1 MRFLIVAAA
10 LAACLAG
17 CTATSVYVYPQR
29 VQERYLVTTGDSDR
43 PYRSM
48 GYIQITKKGADIL
61 GFIPIVSADLE
72 AMFGDELL
80 HELERTGADGIINVR
95 FYERQ
100 WTPLQ
105 RIGFLLTVIVWVP
118 TYVELTGELI
128 QFAPEGSDGAAPGAA
143 PSAPM
148 PPSTPS
154 APMPPSAPPPP
165 PAPGM

>member
-1 MRFLIVAAA
+1 MRILIVAAC

-29 VQERYLVTTGDSDR
+29 VQERYLITTGDSDR
-43 PYRSM
+43 PYRSL

-80 HELERTGADGIINVR
+80 RELERTGADGIINVR

-105 RIGFLLTVIVWVP
+105 RIGFLLTVVVWVP

-128 QFAPEGSDGAAPGAA
+128 QFAPEGESGAAPGAV
-143 PSAPM
+143 
-148 PPSTPS
+148 
-154 APMPPSAPPPP
+154 PPSAPPPP
-165 PAPGM
+165 PSAPPAPNM

>member
-1 MRFLIVAAA
+1 MRFLIVAAV
-10 LAACLAG
+10 LVACLAG

-29 VQERYLVTTGDSDR
+29 VQERYLITTGDSDR
-43 PYRSM
+43 PYRSL

-80 HELERTGADGIINVR
+80 HELERSGADGIINVR

-105 RIGFLLTVIVWVP
+105 RIGFLLTVVVWVP

-128 QFAPEGSDGAAPGAA
+128 QFAPEGSDGAPGAA
-143 PSAPM
+143 PSSAPM
-148 PPSTPS
+148 PPAPS

-165 PAPGM
+165 APGM

>member
-10 LAACLAG
+10 LAACLSG

-29 VQERYLVTTGDSDR
+29 VQERYLITTGDSDR

-105 RIGFLLTVIVWVP
+105 RIGFLLTVVVWVP

-128 QFAPEGSDGAAPGAA
+128 QFAPEAEGGAPGAMQPSE
-143 PSAPM
+143 PSAP
-148 PPSTPS
+148 PSE
-154 APMPPSAPPPP
+154 PPP

>member
-29 VQERYLVTTGDSDR
+29 VQERYLITTGDSDR

-105 RIGFLLTVIVWVP
+105 RIGFLLTVVVWVP

-128 QFAPEGSDGAAPGAA
+128 QFAPEGSDGAPGAA
-143 PSAPM
+143 PSAP
-148 PPSTPS
+148 PAPS
-154 APMPPSAPPPP
+154 APMPSAPPPP
-165 PAPGM
+165 AAPPPAPGM